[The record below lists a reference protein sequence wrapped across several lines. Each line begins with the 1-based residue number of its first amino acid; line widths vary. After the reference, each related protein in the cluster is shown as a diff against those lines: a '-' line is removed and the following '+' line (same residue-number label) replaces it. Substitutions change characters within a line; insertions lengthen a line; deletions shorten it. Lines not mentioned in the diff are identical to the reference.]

1 MLSIE
6 KCQSILKSSN
16 YILDNEEVKQ
26 LRDFLYQIATCQ
38 IEIETENNN
47 SKNVA

>member
-6 KCQSILKSSN
+6 KCQNVLKSHN

-38 IEIETENNN
+38 IETENNN

>member
-6 KCQSILKSSN
+6 KCQNVLKSHN

-26 LRDFLYQIATCQ
+26 LRDFLYQIATYQ
-38 IEIETENNN
+38 IESENSN
-47 SKNVA
+47 SKNIA

>member
-6 KCQSILKSSN
+6 KCQNVLKSYN

-38 IEIETENNN
+38 IETENNN

>member
-6 KCQSILKSSN
+6 KCQNVLKSHN

-38 IEIETENNN
+38 IETEKKKK
-47 SKNVA
+47 KNVA

>member
-1 MLSIE
+1 MFSIE
-6 KCQSILKSSN
+6 RCQNILKSHN

-26 LRDFLYQIATCQ
+26 LRDFLYQIAICQ

>member
-6 KCQSILKSSN
+6 KCQNVLKSHN

-26 LRDFLYQIATCQ
+26 LRDFLYQIATYQ
-38 IEIETENNN
+38 IEIESENNN
-47 SKNVA
+47 SKKVA

>member
-6 KCQSILKSSN
+6 KCQNVLKSHN

-26 LRDFLYQIATCQ
+26 LRDFLYQIAICQ
-38 IEIETENNN
+38 IETENNN

>member
-6 KCQSILKSSN
+6 KCQNILKSSN
-16 YILDNEEVKQ
+16 YILDNGEVKQ
-26 LRDFLYQIATCQ
+26 LRDFLYQIATYQ
-38 IEIETENNN
+38 VETESENNN

>member
-6 KCQSILKSSN
+6 KCQNILKSHN

-38 IEIETENNN
+38 IETENNN

>member
-6 KCQSILKSSN
+6 RCQNILKSSN

-26 LRDFLYQIATCQ
+26 LRDFLYQIATYQ

>member
-6 KCQSILKSSN
+6 KCQNILKSYN

>member
-6 KCQSILKSSN
+6 KCQNILKSSN

-26 LRDFLYQIATCQ
+26 LRDFLYQIATYQ
-38 IEIETENNN
+38 VETESENSN

>member
-6 KCQSILKSSN
+6 KCQNILTSHN

-47 SKNVA
+47 LKNVA

>member
-6 KCQSILKSSN
+6 KCQNILKSHN
-16 YILDNEEVKQ
+16 YILDNEVKQ

-47 SKNVA
+47 LKNVA

>member
-6 KCQSILKSSN
+6 KCQNVLKSHN

-26 LRDFLYQIATCQ
+26 LRDFLYQIATYQ
-38 IEIETENNN
+38 IESGNNN